1 MSLFDSLNGKHT
13 QANPMQ
19 KLQELKQNPASVLQQ
34 AGFNIPEDM
43 KDPNQIT
50 QYLLSSG
57 QVSQNKYSQVLQMIG
72 RR

>member
-1 MSLFDSLNGKHT
+1 MSLFDSLNGKR
-13 QANPMQ
+13 QQVNPMQ

-34 AGFNIPEDM
+34 AGFNIPGDM
-43 KDPNQIT
+43 TDPNQIT
-50 QYLLSSG
+50 QYLLSSV

>member
-1 MSLFDSLNGKHT
+1 MSLFNSLSGK
-13 QANPMQ
+13 QPQMNPMQ

-34 AGFNIPEDM
+34 AGFNVPGDM
-43 KDPNQIT
+43 TDPNQIT

-57 QVSQNKYSQVLQMIG
+57 QVSQNRYSQVLQMMG